1 MLSSFPHSLSLA
13 AILRKRNCNAPSE
26 WLDVV
31 SRAVKTMYDAAFRT
45 EQEPNERHRAL
56 KQNKE
61 SAVGVV
67 KEF

>member
-1 MLSSFPHSLSLA
+1 MLSSFLHSLALA

-26 WLDVV
+26 WLAAV
-31 SRAVKTMYDAAFRT
+31 SRAVKTMYDAAFTT
-45 EQEPNERHRAL
+45 EEEPKERHRAL